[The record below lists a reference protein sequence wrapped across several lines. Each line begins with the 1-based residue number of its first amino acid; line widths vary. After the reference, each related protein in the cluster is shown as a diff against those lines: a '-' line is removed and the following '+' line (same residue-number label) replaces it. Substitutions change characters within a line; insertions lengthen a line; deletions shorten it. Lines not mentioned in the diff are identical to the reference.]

1 MAKGTGTGLGCVA
14 VVLMLGLAQ
23 AAGAEEPK
31 PAEKAPA
38 LTVPAFAAAPPEAV
52 PAAAPAA
59 PGAPQAPVSA
69 EPTQKKPAG
78 ALDRMDDWFDKT
90 KTVAPWL
97 TWGADLRFRNDY
109 TNNNSGLDK
118 RQVGHES
125 HQQKYRPRWWA
136 TVTPIKDIDLNV
148 RIMWEG
154 RHYSAPDGMPD
165 FDHSSVLL
173 DTLNLKLTRI
183 AGSPLSMTIGRQDI
197 ILGDGWLVIDGT
209 AIDGSR
215 TTFFDAVRMSL
226 DIEQAQTLVEV
237 IYVDNHYDSDRW
249 WAPPLHADHQALMEQ
264 NERGLVLY
272 LTNRSVKNTEI
283 NGYYMYKESAF
294 VVRGGDDG
302 HIHTFGG
309 RVAGDLSDRW
319 KYRAEGAHQFG
330 LRNDRYLRAFGFNSQ
345 LAYRVKD
352 KWNHEVRGQ
361 YEFRSGDD
369 PDTRTNEAFA
379 PLWNR
384 WDSWSQVLASA
395 FALETRKY
403 EFTNLHR
410 IGPGVTCKPTE
421 KLELVGDYYLLF
433 ADENSMTGARNRR
446 SFSAG
451 GAFRGQMIQTQVRYQ
466 FTKHLKGRIL
476 TEFFFPG
483 NYYTDAR
490 NDAATFLRGELYF
503 TW

>member
-1 MAKGTGTGLGCVA
+1 
-14 VVLMLGLAQ
+14 
-23 AAGAEEPK
+23 
-31 PAEKAPA
+31 
-38 LTVPAFAAAPPEAV
+38 
-52 PAAAPAA
+52 
-59 PGAPQAPVSA
+59 
-69 EPTQKKPAG
+69 
-78 ALDRMDDWFDKT
+78 MDFN
-90 KTVAPWL
+90 
-97 TWGADLRFRNDY
+97 LRI
-109 TNNNSGLDK
+109 
-118 RQVGHES
+118 V
-125 HQQKYRPRWWA
+125 
-136 TVTPIKDIDLNV
+136 
-148 RIMWEG
+148 WEG
-154 RHYSAPDGMPD
+154 RHFIAPDGMPD

-209 AIDGSR
+209 TIDGSR

-226 DIEQAQTLVEV
+226 DIEQALTLVEV

-249 WAPPLHADHQALMEQ
+249 WAPPPHADHQGLMEQ
-264 NERGLVLY
+264 NERGLILWA
-272 LTNRSVKNTEI
+272 TNRSLKNTEI
-283 NGYYMYKESAF
+283 NGYYIYKANDR
-294 VVRGGDDG
+294 VLRGGDDG

-309 RVAGDLSDRW
+309 RAAGDLSDHW

-330 LRNDRYLRAFGFNSQ
+330 LRNDRCLRAFGFNSQ

-352 KWNHEVRGQ
+352 KWSHEVRGQ

-410 IGPGVTCKPTE
+410 IGPGVTGKPTE

-433 ADENSMTGARNRR
+433 ADENSMTSARNRAN
-446 SFSAG
+446 FSAG

-466 FTKHLKGRIL
+466 FTRHLKGRIL

-483 NYYTDAR
+483 NYYADAR
-490 NDAATFLRGELYF
+490 NDVATFLRGELYF